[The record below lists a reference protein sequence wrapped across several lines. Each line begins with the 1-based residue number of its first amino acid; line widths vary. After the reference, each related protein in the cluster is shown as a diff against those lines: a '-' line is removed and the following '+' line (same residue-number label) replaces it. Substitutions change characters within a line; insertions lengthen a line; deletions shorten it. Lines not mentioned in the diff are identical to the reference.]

1 MSCSPSLHDIPFPLG
16 FFYFCGLIVT
26 DFLSIGK
33 MWYYTEMFPFHL
45 RKLVI
50 LTGLP
55 KGFFF
60 SQSPL
65 FHNLITVPSLKASRN
80 LFFSNS
86 RPPTNFLIFIIPK
99 YKFTLPF
106 PEPKTKI
113 SLFPSFLSWF
123 SDFFIIRKIYPS
135 FKNVIPTQ
143 FFPKNPLKHIGNP
156 FFK

>member
-16 FFYFCGLIVT
+16 LFYFCGLIVT
-26 DFLSIGK
+26 DFLPIGK
-33 MWYYTEMFPFHL
+33 TWFYTEISLFYL
-45 RKLVI
+45 LNTVI

-55 KGFFF
+55 KGSLF

-65 FHNLITVPSLKASRN
+65 FHNLITTLSLKASRN

-86 RPPTNFLIFIIPK
+86 RPPSNFPISSSQNINSPFLHLSQLRKFFI
-99 YKFTLPF
+99 
-106 PEPKTKI
+106 
-113 SLFPSFLSWF
+113 FPSFLRSIF
-123 SDFFIIRKIYPS
+123 NFFIIRKIYPS